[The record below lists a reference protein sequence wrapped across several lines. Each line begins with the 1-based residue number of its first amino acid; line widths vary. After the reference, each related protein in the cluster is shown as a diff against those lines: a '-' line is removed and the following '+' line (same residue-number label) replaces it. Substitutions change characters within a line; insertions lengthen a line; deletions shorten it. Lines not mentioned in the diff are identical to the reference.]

1 MTNYSIYRYCV
12 KFLRVW
18 RSNVQKHP
26 WRLKVMP
33 WNDFVCLSIF
43 RQVLR
48 VHFIWNSCETWLNH
62 IIILFGLETSMK
74 TSPSTNKGSFR
85 KNLCWWPK
93 LPKAVHLRM
102 AIDGQWP
109 GRRPVGAGCRG
120 KLSYQFQASEPIDG
134 GPDGRVWTYAPSMG
148 KRCWW
153 PVFLRRSLLSEGW
166 NGNSTP
172 LPNKSIGGSLR
183 VYWLF

>member
-102 AIDGQWP
+102 AIDGQCP
-109 GRRPVGAGCRG
+109 SLCPVGGGRNMILLMWR
-120 KLSYQFQASEPIDG
+120 KNPSYKSPNRAL
-134 GPDGRVWTYAPSMG
+134 TYALWIRQPSME
-148 KRCWW
+148 
-153 PVFLRRSLLSEGW
+153 VYLHAFSL
-166 NGNSTP
+166 
-172 LPNKSIGGSLR
+172 
-183 VYWLF
+183 